1 MADYMLPFQ
10 PSLAQ
15 ATNTRVDSA
24 CKHIQQCR
32 VSTDDMMRFVGEDRE
47 ELQSNKYRYCVHK
60 DEAVIGVGRPWDTAS
75 VMKRTAN
82 SAYPKVVSNLG
93 TLGDNDETRV
103 AINMIRFMNHYAR
116 TIDEKQKIIRWFQRD
131 QFKPAQIWQPAPG
144 AGMALAAMPNC
155 EAFKPKPN
163 AALGTKRF
171 MSIMADFNAVGFAN
185 TLGYAHPNTGD
196 TMTSV
201 MIGGL
206 RTVMNGDFEIF
217 AGDPVQFY
225 WSCEK
230 DDFTPD
236 GRRKP
241 YLDGWDRDEPGNIDP
256 SVTNTLAKRGRDG
269 DPRETWQL
277 PQDARIRQANYELGY
292 GQKAGVHKLVARVK
306 AYYRDEDNPRIYDW
320 VRVFGTAISS
330 ARPHEMVDIKI
341 SRQSL

>member
-1 MADYMLPFQ
+1 
-10 PSLAQ
+10 
-15 ATNTRVDSA
+15 
-24 CKHIQQCR
+24 
-32 VSTDDMMRFVGEDRE
+32 
-47 ELQSNKYRYCVHK
+47 
-60 DEAVIGVGRPWDTAS
+60 
-75 VMKRTAN
+75 
-82 SAYPKVVSNLG
+82 
-93 TLGDNDETRV
+93 
-103 AINMIRFMNHYAR
+103 MIRFMNHYAR
-116 TIDEKQKIIRWFQRD
+116 SIDEKQKIIRWFQKD
-131 QFKPAQIWQPAPG
+131 QFKPARSLQGG
-144 AGMALAAMPNC
+144 ALVAMPNHC
-155 EAFKPKPN
+155 EAFKSRVTGHSM
-163 AALGTKRF
+163 GTRQF
-171 MSIMADFNAVGFAN
+171 MDRMSDFNAVGFAN

-236 GRRKP
+236 GRRKA
-241 YLDGWDRDEPGNIDP
+241 YIDGWENNEPGNIDP

-306 AYYRDEDNPRIYDW
+306 AYYKDEENPRIYDW

-330 ARPHEMVDIKI
+330 GRPHEMVDIKI
-341 SRQSL
+341 CRQSL